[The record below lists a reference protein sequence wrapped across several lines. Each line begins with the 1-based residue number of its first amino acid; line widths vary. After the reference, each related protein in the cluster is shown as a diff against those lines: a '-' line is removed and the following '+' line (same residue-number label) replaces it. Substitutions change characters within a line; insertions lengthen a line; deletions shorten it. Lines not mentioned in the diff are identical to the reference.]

1 MAQHQQDAIWA
12 ALVAV
17 MLLQPSWPGLA
28 CRCTSTCPPD
38 AQQMMACTLQE
49 LRELIAR
56 CWAPN
61 PEDRPAFVQLVKELE
76 VSAGICFR
84 RTVLTL

>member
-1 MAQHQQDAIWA
+1 
-12 ALVAV
+12 
-17 MLLQPSWPGLA
+17 
-28 CRCTSTCPPD
+28 
-38 AQQMMACTLQE
+38 MMACTLQE